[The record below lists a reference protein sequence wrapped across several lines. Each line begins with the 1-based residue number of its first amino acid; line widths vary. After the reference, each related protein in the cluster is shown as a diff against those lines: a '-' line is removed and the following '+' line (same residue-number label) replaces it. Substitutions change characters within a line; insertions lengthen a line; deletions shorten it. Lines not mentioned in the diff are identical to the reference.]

1 MTASPE
7 ARPVR
12 EVVRAAIAAWS
23 GLSSPQCDAW
33 LFGHDPEFTRL
44 LAERGLIG
52 ITWPEEF
59 GGRAGSALDRL
70 VVTEE
75 LLRAGAP
82 VAAHW
87 VADRQIGPAILR
99 YGDRELQQEFLPRIA
114 AGQVTFCLGMSE
126 PESGS
131 DLAAVRTRAVP
142 VEGGYRITGHKLW
155 TSNAHRSTHAYVL
168 ARVPGGVGKHDGLTE
183 FIVDLDAPGIEVRP
197 IYDLN
202 REHHFNETVFTDVF
216 VPAGRV
222 IGREGH
228 GWHQVTEQLSFER
241 GGIERVLSTYPV
253 LDRLLREGRLH
264 AEHQVQAGQLAAR
277 LHALRGLASGV
288 AAAVDAG
295 EAPVRPAAMLKYLG
309 TSFEGQLVEF
319 GRVVLGSSPRP
330 GRSAADRLVAQGIL
344 RSPGATLRGGTTEVL
359 LNILARHAGSRP
371 AGDEL
376 AQLADE
382 ALADLDRADK
392 AASTDEVWARVSSL
406 GWTAV
411 GVPEPAGGSGGDV
424 ADLATIVRGLG
435 RRALA
440 APVAETAL
448 ANAALAR
455 GPAACAGQDMTRP
468 RTLATRTSLRLHRDR
483 SQLVLTGRCDLVP
496 WAPFAAEAVVA
507 ARDEDQ
513 RQVLVRLDLAAPGVR
528 CQPFAD
534 LAGDP
539 TADLEMTAC
548 PVAADDVLGGA
559 DLVRWLEAGQ
569 RALRSAAALG
579 AMEYATRLAAEHA
592 DVRTQFGRPL
602 RSFQAVAHH
611 LARMEAELALSGAS
625 LRLALEE
632 LLRGGPGRRALA
644 AQVQVAHSSGLV
656 ARTAHQVLGA
666 MGMTREHPLHRATVR
681 LWSWQDAPVAA
692 AELARELG
700 RAVTAAGPDGFWE
713 WLVTS
718 TDDLDREAGR

>member
-44 LAERGLIG
+44 LAGRGLIG
-52 ITWPEEF
+52 ITWPKEF

-168 ARVPGGVGKHDGLTE
+168 ARVPGGGGKHDGLTE

-202 REHHFNETVFTDVF
+202 CEHHFNETVFTDVF

-253 LDRLLREGRLH
+253 LDSLLREGRLH

-424 ADLATIVRGLG
+424 ADLA
-435 RRALA
+435 
-440 APVAETAL
+440 
-448 ANAALAR
+448 
-455 GPAACAGQDMTRP
+455 
-468 RTLATRTSLRLHRDR
+468 
-483 SQLVLTGRCDLVP
+483 
-496 WAPFAAEAVVA
+496 
-507 ARDEDQ
+507 
-513 RQVLVRLDLAAPGVR
+513 
-528 CQPFAD
+528 
-534 LAGDP
+534 GDP
-539 TADLEMTAC
+539 TADLEMTAS

-559 DLVRWLEAGQ
+559 DLVRWLETGQ

-625 LRLALEE
+625 LRLALQE

-718 TDDLDREAGR
+718 TDDLDREASR